1 MDFSAANPHLK
12 QHCSE
17 FALRWRKKT
26 AITDSSPISATN
38 PLSLGQ
44 IAKKMEGETMPAL
57 RKNLTSQQALDE
69 LEHLY
74 DGAVDALR
82 EAIKAFTE
90 NGTLPDATAR
100 AQGLFVYPE
109 LRITWRGDGPQQNR
123 TRAWG
128 RFTHTGS
135 YSTTITRPA
144 LLRHY
149 ISEQLQM
156 LEKEYQLEIDVG
168 PSSQEIPYPYV
179 IDGSDLSLDRTMSA
193 GIARHFPTTELSQIG
208 DETADGLFHADA
220 KSPLSHFDALR
231 TDFSLARLRHY
242 TGTSV
247 EHFQPF
253 VLFTNY
259 TRYVDEF
266 VRWAIEQVR
275 DPSTPYDSL
284 ACAGDVVLTADT
296 ADSESMLS
304 DLAWKKHQ
312 MPAWHLT
319 SPNRRGITL
328 INIGVG
334 PSNAKTICDHLAVM
348 RPHAWLMIGHCGGLR
363 ESQRIGDYVLAHAYL
378 RDDHVLDSVLPPD
391 IPVPSIAEVQ
401 RALYDATKSVS
412 GMPGEEVKQRLRT
425 GTVVTTDDRNWE
437 LRYSASALRFN
448 LSRAVA
454 VDMESATIAAQG
466 YRFRV
471 PYGTLL
477 CVSDKPLHGEIKL
490 PGQANRF
497 YEGAISEH
505 LQIGIHAVELL
516 RAEGDKLH
524 SRKLRTFNEPPFR

>member
-1 MDFSAANPHLK
+1 M
-12 QHCSE
+12 
-17 FALRWRKKT
+17 
-26 AITDSSPISATN
+26 PIERN
-38 PLSLGQ
+38 RLN
-44 IAKKMEGETMPAL
+44 
-57 RKNLTSQQALDE
+57 RQQALDE
-69 LEHLY
+69 LERRY
-74 DGAVDALR
+74 DEAVNALR
-82 EAIKAFTE
+82 TAIKSYLE
-90 NGTLPDATAR
+90 QGQLPDQQAR
-100 AQGLFVYPE
+100 QQGLFVYPE
-109 LRITWRGDGPQQNR
+109 LRISWQGSGPQQNR

-128 RFTHTGS
+128 RFTHPGS

-149 ISEQLQM
+149 LDEQLAM
-156 LEKEYQLEIDVG
+156 LEKEYEIEIVVA
-168 PSSQEIPYPYV
+168 PSKQEIPYPYV

-193 GIARHFPTTELSQIG
+193 SLARHFPTTELSQIG
-208 DETADGLFHADA
+208 DETADGLFNPDA
-220 KSPLSHFDALR
+220 HFPLSHFDALR

-275 DPSTPYDSL
+275 DPASGYDSL
-284 ACAGDVVLTADT
+284 ACAGEAVITADN
-296 ADSESMLS
+296 ADEDAALL

-319 SPNRRGITL
+319 SPDRRGITL
-328 INIGVG
+328 VNIGVG

-401 RALYDATKSVS
+401 RALYDATKAVS
-412 GMPGEEVKQRLRT
+412 NMPGEEVKQRLRT

-505 LQIGIHAVELL
+505 LQIGIYAVELL

-524 SRKLRTFNEPPFR
+524 SRKLRAFSEPPFR

>member
-1 MDFSAANPHLK
+1 
-12 QHCSE
+12 
-17 FALRWRKKT
+17 
-26 AITDSSPISATN
+26 
-38 PLSLGQ
+38 
-44 IAKKMEGETMPAL
+44 MPTL

-69 LEHLY
+69 LERLY

-319 SPNRRGITL
+319 SP
-328 INIGVG
+328 
-334 PSNAKTICDHLAVM
+334 
-348 RPHAWLMIGHCGGLR
+348 
-363 ESQRIGDYVLAHAYL
+363 
-378 RDDHVLDSVLPPD
+378 
-391 IPVPSIAEVQ
+391 
-401 RALYDATKSVS
+401 KSS
-412 GMPGEEVKQRLRT
+412 
-425 GTVVTTDDRNWE
+425 
-437 LRYSASALRFN
+437 RYYA
-448 LSRAVA
+448 
-454 VDMESATIAAQG
+454 D
-466 YRFRV
+466 
-471 PYGTLL
+471 
-477 CVSDKPLHGEIKL
+477 
-490 PGQANRF
+490 
-497 YEGAISEH
+497 
-505 LQIGIHAVELL
+505 
-516 RAEGDKLH
+516 
-524 SRKLRTFNEPPFR
+524 